1 MPSKQRLSPR
11 SRKEQAI
18 QLSWAA
24 SKLHLLAT
32 LAVASEWSPSE
43 TRGQN
48 WIQRQ
53 FRGETKPTKHRFKP
67 SEQIRHTSWQLRL
80 AKLQV
85 FTCQKLCAFITWYG
99 VRNEI
104 YEILETHVNLFDFTC
119 VTCKKVRV
127 MLGGSKAVFRGLFHP
142 EIASWTINWLIG
154 VHLVLGAVLAP
165 HQFAIA
171 ADHCWQVFGYPVSSE
186 KGLSQEPSMEKL
198 LSTLFITNH
207 DCSSTTTHR

>member
-67 SEQIRHTSWQLRL
+67 SEQIRRTSWQLRL

-119 VTCKKVRV
+119 VTCKEEHRI
-127 MLGGSKAVFRGLFHP
+127 GLFW
-142 EIASWTINWLIG
+142 ELIARRRRDRLCSPNRISE
-154 VHLVLGAVLAP
+154 
-165 HQFAIA
+165 AI
-171 ADHCWQVFGYPVSSE
+171 
-186 KGLSQEPSMEKL
+186 KL
-198 LSTLFITNH
+198 LFSILEDEWSH
-207 DCSSTTTHR
+207 DARSVVFHHQQCHL